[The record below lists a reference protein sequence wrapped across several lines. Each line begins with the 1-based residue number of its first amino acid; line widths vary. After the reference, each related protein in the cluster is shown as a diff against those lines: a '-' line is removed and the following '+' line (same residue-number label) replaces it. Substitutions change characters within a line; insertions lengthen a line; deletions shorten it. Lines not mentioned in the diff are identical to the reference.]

1 MLIVLEGLDGAGKS
15 TQLKA
20 LEAYFLQRTHT
31 VHFMHFPMYDTPVY
45 GTLIARFLRGD
56 SGSID
61 AVDPYL
67 VSLLFAGNRYEMAGL
82 IRNWL
87 QNGEIVLLDRFVY
100 SNIAFQCAKLE
111 SRREREQLRD
121 FILKMEYEH
130 FGIPRPDVNLFLDVP
145 LSFVKEK
152 LQSPRTGED
161 RSYLQGKDDIHEAS
175 VEFQQRV
182 RDVYMEQAKNDTSFR
197 IISCSDEQGRMAD
210 WKVIFSRIEPYL
222 L

>member
-20 LEAYFLQRTHT
+20 MEAYFKERTLT
-31 VHFMHFPMYDTPVY
+31 VHFLHFPCYDTPVY
-45 GTLIARFLRGD
+45 GSLIARFLRGD
-56 SGSID
+56 SGPID
-61 AVDPYL
+61 SVDPYL
-67 VSLLFAGNRYEMAGL
+67 VSLLFAGNRFEMAGL

-87 QNGEIVLLDRFVY
+87 ENGEVVLLDRYVY

-111 SRREREQLRD
+111 NQQERNQLRD
-121 FILKMEYEH
+121 FILKMEYDH

-152 LQSPRTGED
+152 LQSPRKGED

-182 RDVYMEQAKNDTSFR
+182 RDVYMEQAKEDKSFR
-197 IISCSDEQGRMAD
+197 IIPCSDEQGRMAD
-210 WKVIFSRIEPYL
+210 WKVIFKRIEPYL
-222 L
+222 P

>member
-20 LEAYFLQRTHT
+20 MEAYFKERTLT
-31 VHFMHFPMYDTPVY
+31 VHFLHFPCYDTPVY
-45 GTLIARFLRGD
+45 GSLIARFLRGD
-56 SGSID
+56 SGPID
-61 AVDPYL
+61 SVDPYL
-67 VSLLFAGNRYEMAGL
+67 VSLLFAGNRFEMAGL

-87 QNGEIVLLDRFVY
+87 ENGEVVLLDRYVY

-111 SRREREQLRD
+111 NQQERNQLRD
-121 FILKMEYEH
+121 FILKMEYDH
-130 FGIPRPDVNLFLDVP
+130 FGIPRPDMNLFLDVP

-152 LQSPRTGED
+152 LQSPRKGED

-182 RDVYMEQAKNDTSFR
+182 RDVYMEQAKEDKSFR
-197 IISCSDEQGRMAD
+197 IIPCSDEQGRMAD
-210 WKVIFSRIEPYL
+210 WKVIFKRIEPYL
-222 L
+222 P

>member
-1 MLIVLEGLDGAGKS
+1 MWIVLEGLDGAGKS

-20 LEAYFLQRTHT
+20 MEAYFKERTLT
-31 VHFMHFPMYDTPVY
+31 VHFLHFPCYDTPVY
-45 GTLIARFLRGD
+45 GSLIARFLRGD
-56 SGSID
+56 SGPID
-61 AVDPYL
+61 SVDPYL
-67 VSLLFAGNRYEMAGL
+67 VSLLFAGNRFEMAGL

-87 QNGEIVLLDRFVY
+87 ENGEVVLLDRYVY

-111 SRREREQLRD
+111 NQQERNQLRD
-121 FILKMEYEH
+121 FILKMEYDH

-152 LQSPRTGED
+152 LQSPRKGED

-182 RDVYMEQAKNDTSFR
+182 RDVYMEQAKEDKSFR
-197 IISCSDEQGRMAD
+197 IIPCSDEQGRMAD
-210 WKVIFSRIEPYL
+210 WKVIFKRIEPYL
-222 L
+222 P